1 MIGHLTATTH
11 ALRQHLP
18 PSLKAY
24 SPNTSDSQDIHSFY
38 KGHVAAITGAGS
50 GMGRALALHLAK
62 MGCHVALSDLNA
74 EPLAETQKLL
84 SGYDIKSTIT
94 VLDVSD
100 QKAVYDWADSV
111 MADHGKVNF
120 VFNNAGVALYSTV
133 EGSSIDELEWVMN
146 INFWGVVYGTKAF
159 LPLIKNSVK
168 LSETSSSAAK
178 SDNKSRQFDEN
189 GHIINIS
196 SLFGLT
202 AQPSQSA
209 YNASKFAVR
218 GFTESLRQELDIQRC
233 GVSTTCIHPGGIR
246 TNIANSARGND
257 SISDIG
263 MRAGPNAIRSFNKFL
278 KFDANDAAWVILT
291 AAATNQPRCL
301 IGNDAK
307 MIDAVQRVFPARYSK
322 VLNDI
327 TKLTRQLK
335 GSKKHK
341 GSKKIVNKSV

>member
-1 MIGHLTATTH
+1 MLNNVTSIATSM
-11 ALRQHLP
+11 RQYLP
-18 PSLKAY
+18 FHTNK
-24 SPNTSDSQDIHSFY
+24 DQDIAPY
-38 KGHVAAITGAGS
+38 YCNHVAAITGAGS
-50 GMGRALALHLAK
+50 GMGRELAIHLAQ
-62 MGCHVALSDLNA
+62 MGCHVALSDINA
-74 EPLAETQKLL
+74 VKLAQTKELL
-84 SGYDIKSTIT
+84 VGYDIKATMT

-100 QKAVYDWADSV
+100 NKEVEAWADSV

-120 VFNNAGVALYSTV
+120 IFNNAGVALYSTV
-133 EGSSIDELEWVMN
+133 EGSSISELEWVMD

-168 LSETSSSAAK
+168 QSESTSGSNK
-178 SDNKSRQFDEN
+178 NKSRQFNEH

-233 GVSTTCIHPGGIR
+233 GVSATCIHPGGIK

-257 SISDIG
+257 SINDIG
-263 MRAGPNAIRSFNKFL
+263 MRTGPKAIQSFNKFL
-278 KFDANDAAWVILT
+278 KFDASNAAWIILQ

-307 MIDAVQRVFPARYSK
+307 IIDAVQRVFPASYSK

-327 TKLTRQLK
+327 HKLSRK
-335 GSKKHK
+335 IKPRRHKK
-341 GSKKIVNKSV
+341 SSTTN

>member
-1 MIGHLTATTH
+1 MLNNVSALATS
-11 ALRQHLP
+11 LRQHLP
-18 PSLKAY
+18 FAIDSNHDLKPY
-24 SPNTSDSQDIHSFY
+24 YHN
-38 KGHVAAITGAGS
+38 HVAAITGAGS
-50 GMGRALALHLAK
+50 GMGRELAIHLAK
-62 MGCHVALSDLNA
+62 MGCHVALADINA
-74 EPLAETQKLL
+74 EQLAQTKELL
-84 SGYDIKSTIT
+84 VGYDIKTTIT

-100 QKAVYDWADSV
+100 NKTVEDWAESV

-133 EGSSIDELEWVMN
+133 EGSSISEIEWMMG

-168 LSETSSSAAK
+168 ESEINTK
-178 SDNKSRQFDEN
+178 NKDNKSRRFKEH

-233 GVSTTCIHPGGIR
+233 GVSATCVHPGGIK

-257 SISDIG
+257 SISDLG
-263 MRAGPNAIRSFNKFL
+263 MLSGKKAISSFNKFL
-278 KFDANDAAWVILT
+278 KFDASAAAWIILQG
-291 AAATNQPRCL
+291 AATNQQRCL

-307 MIDAVQRVFPARYSK
+307 MIDAVQRVFPARYGQ

-327 TKLTRQLK
+327 NKLSRKLK
-335 GSKKHK
+335 GKKRSKTAAHK
-341 GSKKIVNKSV
+341 LAAAK

>member
-1 MIGHLTATTH
+1 MLNPMTAMTS
-11 ALRQHLP
+11 ALREHLP
-18 PSLKAY
+18 NSLKAH
-24 SPNTSDSQDIHSFY
+24 SSNTTQSADIGNFY

-62 MGCHVALSDLNA
+62 MGCNVALSDINL
-74 EPLAETQKLL
+74 EPLAETQDLL
-84 SGYDIKSTIT
+84 KGYDIKSTVT

-100 QKAVYDWADSV
+100 KDAVYAWAENV
-111 MADHGKVNF
+111 MIDHGKVNF
-120 VFNNAGVALYSTV
+120 IFNNAGVALYSTV
-133 EGSSIDELEWVMN
+133 EGSSVEELEWVMD

-168 LSETSSSAAK
+168 LSETDNSAAK
-178 SDNKSRQFDEN
+178 TDNKSREFNEN

-218 GFTESLRQELDIQRC
+218 GFTESLRQELDIQHC

-257 SISDIG
+257 SIGDIG
-263 MRAGPNAIRSFNKFL
+263 MRSGPDAIRSFNKFL
-278 KFDANDAAWVILT
+278 KFDANDAAWVILA
-291 AAATNQPRCL
+291 AAATNQPRRL
-301 IGNDAK
+301 IGTDAK
-307 MIDAVQRVFPARYSK
+307 IIDAVQRVFPTRYSHI
-322 VLNDI
+322 LNDVN
-327 TKLTRQLK
+327 KLSRKLK
-335 GSKKHK
+335 GNKRSKNRP
-341 GSKKIVNKSV
+341 NKPA

>member
-1 MIGHLTATTH
+1 MLNIMTA

-18 PSLKAY
+18 N
-24 SPNTSDSQDIHSFY
+24 SPVTDNDIAPY
-38 KGHVAAITGAGS
+38 YQNHVAAITGAGS
-50 GMGRALALHLAK
+50 GMGRTLAIHLAK
-62 MGCHVALSDLNA
+62 MGCHVALSDINS
-74 EPLAETQKLL
+74 EQLAQTQELL
-84 SGYDIKSTIT
+84 ASYDVKVTTT

-100 QKAVYDWADSV
+100 KDAVDAWANSV
-111 MADHGKVNF
+111 MVEHGKVNF
-120 VFNNAGVALYSTV
+120 IFNNAGVALYSTV
-133 EGSSIDELEWVMN
+133 EGSSIDELEWVMD

-168 LSETSSSAAK
+168 QSK
-178 SDNKSRQFDEN
+178 DNDAIEH

-233 GVSTTCIHPGGIR
+233 GVSATCIHPGGIK

-257 SISDIG
+257 SISELG
-263 MRAGPNAIRSFNKFL
+263 MGTGDKAVRSFNKFL
-278 KFDANDAAWVILT
+278 KFDANEAARIILHAT
-291 AAATNQPRCL
+291 AADQRRCL

-307 MIDAVQRVFPARYSK
+307 MIDAIQRTFPAHYGTILYRAAKLSRKLKPKRQSK
-322 VLNDI
+322 
-327 TKLTRQLK
+327 
-335 GSKKHK
+335 S
-341 GSKKIVNKSV
+341 

>member
-1 MIGHLTATTH
+1 MLNHVSSNVSTIANS
-11 ALRQHLP
+11 LRQYLP
-18 PSLKAY
+18 FPSQ
-24 SPNTSDSQDIHSFY
+24 QDHDITPY
-38 KGHVAAITGAGS
+38 YANHVAAITGAGS
-50 GMGRALALHLAK
+50 GMGRELALHLAK
-62 MGCHVALSDLNA
+62 MGCHLALSDINP
-74 EPLAETQKLL
+74 EQLAQTKELL
-84 SGYDIKSTIT
+84 VGYDVKVTTT

-100 QKAVYDWADSV
+100 NKAVEAWADNV
-111 MADHGKVNF
+111 MAEHSKVNF
-120 VFNNAGVALYSTV
+120 IFNNAGVALYSTV
-133 EGSSIDELEWVMN
+133 EGSSIGELEWVMD

-168 LSETSSSAAK
+168 ESEIDTGKKDSK
-178 SDNKSRQFDEN
+178 PRQFNEH

-233 GVSTTCIHPGGIR
+233 GVSATSVHPGGIK

-257 SISDIG
+257 SISDLG
-263 MRAGPNAIRSFNKFL
+263 MRSGSKAIRSFNKFL
-278 KFDANDAAWVILT
+278 KFDASKAAWIILQ

-307 MIDAVQRVFPARYSK
+307 MMDAVQRVFPSRYGQ
-322 VLNDI
+322 VLNNI
-327 TKLTRQLK
+327 NKLSRKLK
-335 GSKKHK
+335 GKKRA
-341 GSKKIVNKSV
+341 KSANRKAVSTH

>member
-1 MIGHLTATTH
+1 MLNHVSSNVSTIANS
-11 ALRQHLP
+11 LRQYLP
-18 PSLKAY
+18 FPSQ
-24 SPNTSDSQDIHSFY
+24 QDHDITPY
-38 KGHVAAITGAGS
+38 YANHVAAITGAGS
-50 GMGRALALHLAK
+50 GMGRELALHLAK
-62 MGCHVALSDLNA
+62 MGCHLALSDINP
-74 EPLAETQKLL
+74 EQLAQTKELL
-84 SGYDIKSTIT
+84 VGYDVKVTTT

-100 QKAVYDWADSV
+100 NKAVEAWADRV
-111 MADHGKVNF
+111 MAEHSKVNF
-120 VFNNAGVALYSTV
+120 IFNNAGVALYSSV
-133 EGSSIDELEWVMN
+133 EGSSIGELEWVMD

-168 LSETSSSAAK
+168 ESEINTGK
-178 SDNKSRQFDEN
+178 KDNKARHFNEH

-233 GVSTTCIHPGGIR
+233 GVSATSVHPGGIK

-257 SISDIG
+257 SISDLG
-263 MRAGPNAIRSFNKFL
+263 MRSGSKAIRSFNKFL
-278 KFDANDAAWVILT
+278 KFDASAAAWIILQ

-307 MIDAVQRVFPARYSK
+307 MMDAVQRVFPSRYGQ

-327 TKLTRQLK
+327 NKLSRKLK
-335 GSKKHK
+335 GKKRA
-341 GSKKIVNKSV
+341 KSANRKAVTTH

>member
-1 MIGHLTATTH
+1 MLNPILAVTA
-11 ALRQHLP
+11 ALREHLP
-18 PSLKAY
+18 TTFKPHS
-24 SPNTSDSQDIHSFY
+24 SNSSQDDDIRSY
-38 KGHVAAITGAGS
+38 YAGHVAAITGAGS

-62 MGCHVALSDLNA
+62 MGCHVALSDINP
-74 EPLAETQKLL
+74 EQLAQTQEMLA
-84 SGYDIKSTIT
+84 GYDVKSTIT

-100 QKAVYDWADSV
+100 KDAVYAWADSV
-111 MADHGKVNF
+111 MIEHGKVNF
-120 VFNNAGVALYSTV
+120 IFNNAGVALYSTV
-133 EGSSIDELEWVMN
+133 EGSSIKELEWVMD

-168 LSETSSSAAK
+168 LTEISNDATDAGSSIDKQAL
-178 SDNKSRQFDEN
+178 RQFTEN

-202 AQPSQSA
+202 SQPSQSA

-218 GFTESLRQELDIQRC
+218 GFTESLRQELNIQRC
-233 GVSTTCIHPGGIR
+233 GVSTTCIHPGGIK

-263 MRAGPNAIRSFNKFL
+263 ISSDGIKKFNKFL
-278 KFDANDAAWVILT
+278 KFDASQAAWIILQ

-307 MIDAVQRVFPARYSK
+307 MLDAVQRVFPARYSH
-322 VLNDI
+322 VVNDVVNI
-327 TKLTRQLK
+327 SRKLK
-335 GSKKHK
+335 GRKPQ
-341 GSKKIVNKSV
+341 KS

>member
-1 MIGHLTATTH
+1 MLNHVSSHVSAIANS
-11 ALRQHLP
+11 LRQHLP
-18 PSLKAY
+18 LPSQ
-24 SPNTSDSQDIHSFY
+24 QDHDITPY
-38 KGHVAAITGAGS
+38 YANHVAAITGAGS
-50 GMGRALALHLAK
+50 GMGRELALHLAK
-62 MGCHVALSDLNA
+62 MGCHLALSDINP
-74 EPLAETQKLL
+74 EQLAQTKELL
-84 SGYDIKSTIT
+84 VGYDVKVTTT

-100 QKAVYDWADSV
+100 NKAVEAWADSV
-111 MADHGKVNF
+111 MAEHSKVNF
-120 VFNNAGVALYSTV
+120 IFNNAGVALYSTV
-133 EGSSIDELEWVMN
+133 EGSSIGELEWVMD

-168 LSETSSSAAK
+168 ESEIDTGK
-178 SDNKSRQFDEN
+178 KDNKSRQFNEH

-233 GVSTTCIHPGGIR
+233 GVSATCVHPGGIK

-257 SISDIG
+257 SISDLG
-263 MRAGPNAIRSFNKFL
+263 MRSGSKAIRSFNKFL
-278 KFDANDAAWVILT
+278 KFDASKAAWIILQ

-301 IGNDAK
+301 IGKDAK
-307 MIDAVQRVFPARYSK
+307 MMDAVQRVFPSRYGQ

-327 TKLTRQLK
+327 NKLSRKLK
-335 GSKKHK
+335 GKKRA
-341 GSKKIVNKSV
+341 KSANRKAITTH

>member
-1 MIGHLTATTH
+1 MLNHVSSHVFSVANS
-11 ALRQHLP
+11 LRQHLP
-18 PSLKAY
+18 FS
-24 SPNTSDSQDIHSFY
+24 SQQDHDITPY
-38 KGHVAAITGAGS
+38 YANHVAAITGAGS
-50 GMGRALALHLAK
+50 GMGRELALHLAK
-62 MGCHVALSDLNA
+62 MGCHLALSDINP
-74 EPLAETQKLL
+74 EPLAQTKALL
-84 SGYDIKSTIT
+84 VGYAVKVTTT

-100 QKAVYDWADSV
+100 NKAVEAWADSV
-111 MADHGKVNF
+111 MAEHGKVNF
-120 VFNNAGVALYSTV
+120 IFNNAGVALYSTV
-133 EGSSIDELEWVMN
+133 EGSSISELEWVMD

-168 LSETSSSAAK
+168 ESEIDTGKKDSKA
-178 SDNKSRQFDEN
+178 RQFNEH

-233 GVSTTCIHPGGIR
+233 GVSATCVHPGGIK

-257 SISDIG
+257 SISDLG
-263 MRAGPNAIRSFNKFL
+263 MRSGSKAISSFNKFL
-278 KFDANDAAWVILT
+278 KFDASAAAWIILQAT
-291 AAATNQPRCL
+291 ATNEPRCL

-307 MIDAVQRVFPARYSK
+307 MMDAVQRVFPSRYGQ

-327 TKLTRQLK
+327 NKLSRKLK
-335 GSKKHK
+335 GKKHAK
-341 GSKKIVNKSV
+341 NAHRKAVTTH

>member
-1 MIGHLTATTH
+1 MLNYFSGKASTITTS
-11 ALRQHLP
+11 LRLHLP
-18 PSLKAY
+18 FS
-24 SPNTSDSQDIHSFY
+24 SNQDHDITPHY
-38 KGHVAAITGAGS
+38 RNHVAAITGAGS
-50 GMGRALALHLAK
+50 GMGRELAIHLAK
-62 MGCHVALSDLNA
+62 MGCHVALSDINA
-74 EPLAETQKLL
+74 EQLAQTKELL
-84 SGYDIKSTIT
+84 VGYDVKVTTT

-100 QKAVYDWADSV
+100 NKAIAAWADSV
-111 MADHGKVNF
+111 MVEHRKVNF
-120 VFNNAGVALYSTV
+120 IFNNAGVALYSTV
-133 EGSSIDELEWVMN
+133 EGSSISELEWVMD

-168 LSETSSSAAK
+168 ESEINSGSK
-178 SDNKSRQFDEN
+178 DKKSRQFNEH

-233 GVSTTCIHPGGIR
+233 GVSATCVHPGGIK

-257 SISDIG
+257 SISELG
-263 MRAGPNAIRSFNKFL
+263 MRSGQKAISSFNKFL
-278 KFDANDAAWVILT
+278 KFDASEAAWIILQ
-291 AAATNQPRCL
+291 AAAANEPRCL

-307 MIDAVQRVFPARYSK
+307 MFDAVQRVFPSCYGQ

-327 TKLTRQLK
+327 NKMTRKLK
-335 GSKKHK
+335 GKKRTK
-341 GSKKIVNKSV
+341 TAAYEASSA